1 MQKVFPELVIT
12 DNHGYSVID
21 RDDERT
27 TKRNRSIE
35 KKKNNTVYYLI
46 FIRMRNKDLI
56 LILTDK
62 SANTFGQLI
71 GLNEDEKLITTLI
84 IIHGTIETAFGFN
97 SNLMTPKAL
106 ADILE
111 RDNIEMERIGLLTKL
126 LWTQAEILLK
136 LDQTIASLIHY
147 ENALLLLLWP
157 TQQTFSENYSEKQNE
172 IVELKAIINLLKP
185 ASNQL
190 NCN

>member
-1 MQKVFPELVIT
+1 
-12 DNHGYSVID
+12 
-21 RDDERT
+21 
-27 TKRNRSIE
+27 
-35 KKKNNTVYYLI
+35 
-46 FIRMRNKDLI
+46 MRNKDLV
-56 LILTDK
+56 LILMDK
-62 SANTFGQLI
+62 SVNAFGQLT

-84 IIHGTIETAFGFN
+84 IIHDTIETEFGFN

-157 TQQTFSENYSEKQNE
+157 TQQTFSKNYSEKQNE
-172 IVELKAIINLLKP
+172 IAELKAIINLLKP
-185 ASNQL
+185 ASFQL
-190 NCN
+190 NYN